1 MIYVQQAVP
10 GSNEPAIIYGEGL
23 VALSG
28 AVMLTTLI
36 QTADHADIESKLS
49 RHPLSANAGS
59 PAPSPLPGTHRTEP
73 ESVNP

>member
-1 MIYVQQAVP
+1 MIYVQQTIP

-36 QTADHADIESKLS
+36 QTADHADIE
-49 RHPLSANAGS
+49 RD
-59 PAPSPLPGTHRTEP
+59 
-73 ESVNP
+73 